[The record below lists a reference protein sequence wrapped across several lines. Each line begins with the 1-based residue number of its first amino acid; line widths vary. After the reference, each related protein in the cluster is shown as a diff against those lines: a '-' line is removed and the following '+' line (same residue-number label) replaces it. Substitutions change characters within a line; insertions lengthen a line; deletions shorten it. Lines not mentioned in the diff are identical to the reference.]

1 MLVNARSMW
10 RGSRRSIGTVRSSSS
25 RTACCTEL
33 GLMRLRT
40 HLAAMLSAAS
50 ITEYPGAI
58 VVSVPSS
65 TISAR
70 KNVLHSAGIVMP

>member
-1 MLVNARSMW
+1 M
-10 RGSRRSIGTVRSSSS
+10 RRSSS
-25 RTACCTEL
+25 RTACCIEF

-58 VVSVPSS
+58 VVSVPSN